1 MKKNIILLFV
11 LLACIYTQAQS
22 TDAKLKYQ
30 EAEKAFEVGNYLSC
44 ISFLDE
50 TEKLL
55 GQSSSNTL
63 YLRTKAEFKIWETKP
78 FENLEQLDKLKSLCK
93 EYLQKYDTAGLSDIY
108 EISQKLPEVASEEEL
123 MQFHRE
129 NSSKKHEQAIAEH
142 NLVFVEGSTFWMGH
156 KKTAREV
163 SVNDFYIAK
172 FETTVGQWNKYLE
185 ATEKTG
191 ENNREFIYYSEII
204 QQLVKL
210 RGIVVGAASMA
221 TAGVNISNLV
231 SSGSNQNNE
240 YPTQENSVFWRLITV
255 AAGPLK
261 KQSLD
266 YFNNLLYPEIIA
278 YCKWLEQKYG
288 GTWRLPTEAEW
299 EYVVRNGNTPEHIP
313 ATIKGGDFKNYKKHL
328 EYYRLSDKV
337 VFSFQKEMP
346 VGRSKP
352 NALGVYDLI
361 NNHWENTLELCSDY
375 YVRKSNTL
383 RVVKGQDPT
392 NNHRPCEWRG
402 NFVLGFRVV
411 YVPEQQ

>member
-1 MKKNIILLFV
+1 
-11 LLACIYTQAQS
+11 
-22 TDAKLKYQ
+22 
-30 EAEKAFEVGNYLSC
+30 
-44 ISFLDE
+44 
-50 TEKLL
+50 
-55 GQSSSNTL
+55 
-63 YLRTKAEFKIWETKP
+63 
-78 FENLEQLDKLKSLCK
+78 
-93 EYLQKYDTAGLSDIY
+93 
-108 EISQKLPEVASEEEL
+108 

-185 ATEKTG
+185 ATGKTG

-313 ATIKGGDFKNYKKHL
+313 ATVKGGDFKNYKKHL